1 MKFNRII
8 PYTQRQ
14 WRLFDEKLWLPFL
27 IWCSKY
33 IRKRIEARI
42 RKYHLIYD
50 WKEKVFNDF
59 SAWLA
64 ALPEDNPSDDMS
76 ETLRSCDLF
85 TLLSEFTALK
95 QEIRIQNREQSKTL
109 AALGGFTEVYQ
120 ETAELFRN
128 RTQAISHLEEN
139 IRRSSEKRAL
149 MPFMDVRD
157 ALMRGR
163 HASMSIATVKSFFR
177 PAPKG
182 IDGITEGYEM
192 ALRRMDKAM
201 ASADIMVVETVG
213 KKFDPR
219 TMKAVDKRSGSG
231 SEKGIVVEELLT
243 GFVRGDEVM
252 RTAEVIVAD

>member
-1 MKFNRII
+1 MKFNQII
-8 PYTQRQ
+8 PCAQRQ
-14 WRLFDEKLWLPFL
+14 WRLFDEKIWLPFL

-64 ALPEDNPSDDMS
+64 ALPDDNPSADTS
-76 ETLRSCDLF
+76 ETLASCDLF
-85 TLLSEFTALK
+85 TLLSEFTALR
-95 QEIRIQNREQSKTL
+95 QEIRMQNREQSKTL
-109 AALGGFTEVYQ
+109 SALSSFTEIYQ

-128 RTQAISHLEEN
+128 RTQAISHMEEN

-157 ALMRGR
+157 ALVRGR
-163 HASMSIATVKSFFR
+163 HASISITSVKSFFR

-182 IDGITEGYEM
+182 IESITEGYEI

-213 KKFDPR
+213 KKFDPK
-219 TMKAVDKRSGSG
+219 TMKAVGKRSGSG
-231 SEKGIVVEELLT
+231 IEKGIVVEELLT
-243 GFVRGDEVM
+243 GFVRRDEVL